1 MARLK
6 MPFFRSNILWLLSYS
21 SSCTYYYLSTAY
33 QRQNSKSDLAMA
45 LEGCDGDEP
54 PQERDDESSSAGRSD
69 VKMSVRRQSLTK
81 RDVLLLLDPTASRLE
96 NSKKGS
102 IDKKSVGWR
111 SSSVVD
117 SDEEGSQL
125 EEEQDCADAE
135 EGGEAVACAMKISAQ
150 DIPSSCAPV
159 DDVVAQTVQELAPQV
174 LIIIHIYA

>member
-1 MARLK
+1 
-6 MPFFRSNILWLLSYS
+6 
-21 SSCTYYYLSTAY
+21 
-33 QRQNSKSDLAMA
+33 MA

-81 RDVLLLLDPTASRLE
+81 RDVLLLLDPTASCSHSRLE

-111 SSSVVD
+111 SYSVVD

-159 DDVVAQTVQELAPQV
+159 DDVVAQTVQELTPQV
-174 LIIIHIYA
+174 LIIHILMHKCACDPFQPSLPR